1 MQTSPR
7 EEEWA
12 QIVRAHQGFLL
23 RMCFLELRDEELARD
38 AVQESFLKAWQ
49 HMDVFRA
56 ESQEKTW
63 LARIALNVCHDMQRS
78 KWFRHV
84 DRRVTPEMLPQTDAP
99 PQPEDLDFLCAL
111 GSLPDKLRRALILY
125 YYEDMT
131 VTQAASVLGISQS
144 TMTYRLKRGREKL
157 RAALRK
163 RGITDV

>member
-38 AVQESFLKAWQ
+38 AVQETFLKAWQ
-49 HMDVFRA
+49 HMDAFRA

-111 GSLPDKLRRALILY
+111 SGRPDKLRRALILY
-125 YYEDMT
+125 YYEDMNTEEIAQLLGRNPAT
-131 VTQAASVLGISQS
+131 VRSQ
-144 TMTYRLKRGREKL
+144 LL
-157 RAALRK
+157 RARTKLK
-163 RGITDV
+163 KLLVEEGIGHA